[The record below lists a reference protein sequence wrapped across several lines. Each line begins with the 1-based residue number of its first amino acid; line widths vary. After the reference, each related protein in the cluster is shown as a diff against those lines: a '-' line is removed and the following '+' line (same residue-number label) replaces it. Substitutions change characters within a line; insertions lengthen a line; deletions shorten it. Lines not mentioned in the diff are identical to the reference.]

1 MAKNTQ
7 RLPDNLFTGRC
18 DADLGSSPLKQLD
31 AQFVFQ
37 FSHGNTEGRLTDKT
51 GLRRTTEMPLTRDSG
66 NVSQLGKGHAAMIQA
81 NAGMKTKKAAD

>member
-18 DADLGSSPLKQLD
+18 DTDLGSSPLKQLD

-37 FSHGNTEGRLTDKT
+37 FSHGNTGGRLTIKNRPPPHD
-51 GLRRTTEMPLTRDSG
+51 R
-66 NVSQLGKGHAAMIQA
+66 NAAHARQR
-81 NAGMKTKKAAD
+81 